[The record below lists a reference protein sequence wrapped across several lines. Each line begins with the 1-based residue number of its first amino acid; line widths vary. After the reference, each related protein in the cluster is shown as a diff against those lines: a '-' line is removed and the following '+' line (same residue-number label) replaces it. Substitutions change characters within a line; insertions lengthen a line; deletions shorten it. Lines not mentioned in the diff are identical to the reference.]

1 MDAYLS
7 HPDMMSRVPTFDDA
21 TFDGATLF
29 INGDRS
35 QFATREHEAAILKV
49 FPNAE
54 FAWFR
59 DCGHLLHID
68 KQKEFC
74 EKVITFLE
82 SD

>member
-1 MDAYLS
+1 MTAYLS
-7 HPDMMSRVPTFDDA
+7 HPDMMLQVPTFDDA
-21 TFDGATLF
+21 CFKGETLF

-35 QFATREHEAAILKV
+35 RFASREDEADILRL

-54 FAWFR
+54 FAWLE

-82 SD
+82 K

>member
-1 MDAYLS
+1 MDAFLS
-7 HPDMMSRVPTFDDA
+7 HPDMMSQVPTIDKA
-21 TFDGATLF
+21 TFEGRTLF

-35 QFATREHEAAILKV
+35 KFVAREDEAMIRKV

-54 FAWFR
+54 FAWLK

-74 EKVITFLE
+74 EKVIVFLE
-82 SD
+82 K